1 MTTSETAYREF
12 RDQLSRYVAKRLG
25 NPADIEEVLQD
36 VFLRVVRNEA
46 ALGKAR
52 APLAWLYTVARS
64 VLIDHYRKQGRTP
77 RARTGTTGETVAVT
91 MLPAAMEPAAREP
104 AAREPGPAA
113 DGFDRCLAPLIEKLP
128 DKYRE
133 AVIVVDME
141 GRRQSELAQRIGLGL
156 PAAKSRVQRGRR
168 LLKEAILSCCRLELD
183 SLSRIIALEPDCG
196 QNERCC

>member
-25 NPADIEEVLQD
+25 NPDDVEEVLQD

-52 APLAWLYTVARS
+52 APLAWLYTVART

-77 RARTGTTGETVAVT
+77 PPSGAGTAGEWDSVAT
-91 MLPAAMEPAAREP
+91 EPAP
-104 AAREPGPAA
+104 AEPAA

-128 DKYRE
+128 EKYRE
-133 AVIVVDME
+133 AVTFVDMD
-141 GRRQSELAQRIGLGL
+141 GRGQSELAQRIGLGL

-168 LLKEAILSCCRLELD
+168 LLKDAILGCCRIELD
-183 SLSRIIALEPDCG
+183 SRSRVVALEPDCA
-196 QNERCC
+196 QNEKCC